1 MDIELGTHVHADV
14 RVSVFHVHVRVCTLR
29 VLYVPHVHVRVCTLR
44 VVYVPHVHVRV
55 CTLRVVYVPVHVCGC
70 VAGYRQAWHVVAD

>member
-14 RVSVFHVHVRVCTLR
+14 RVSVC
-29 VLYVPHVHVRVCTLR
+29 HVHVRVCTLR

>member
-14 RVSVFHVHVRVCTLR
+14 RVSVF
-29 VLYVPHVHVRVCTLR
+29 HVHVRVCTLR

>member
-44 VVYVPHVHVRV
+44 VVYVP
-55 CTLRVVYVPVHVCGC
+55 VHVCGC
-70 VAGYRQAWHVVAD
+70 VAGHRQAWHVVAD